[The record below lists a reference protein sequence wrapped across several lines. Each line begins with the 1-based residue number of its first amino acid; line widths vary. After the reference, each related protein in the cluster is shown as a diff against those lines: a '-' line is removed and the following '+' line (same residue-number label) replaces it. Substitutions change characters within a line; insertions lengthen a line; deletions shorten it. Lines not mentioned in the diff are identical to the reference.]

1 MEKKNYILLFLQI
14 AAIAVSGVFGGDTTF
29 ALITALIGIT
39 FNFLVS
45 MNIASGFLFGFVYA
59 VCNGILA
66 WQANVYATFVFMI
79 FMQAPMALYSFWK
92 WHGKKK
98 ETEAIMKKMNRRE
111 LTFMI
116 VGAIVLFAIMAGILS
131 AVNGALNAN
140 VLFDTFFFVCSV
152 TACIGLAACYKNA
165 YIVNLGSGIGGT
177 ILWLYKAITMGTGIS
192 MAVFFVIVALNS
204 ALAVHQQYGKAAG
217 KVKSGLKN
225 LRISVITR

>member
-66 WQANVYATFVFMI
+66 WQTNVYATFVFMI
-79 FMQAPMALYSFWK
+79 FMQAPMALYSLRK

-98 ETEAIMKKMNRRE
+98 RPKR
-111 LTFMI
+111 L
-116 VGAIVLFAIMAGILS
+116 
-131 AVNGALNAN
+131 
-140 VLFDTFFFVCSV
+140 
-152 TACIGLAACYKNA
+152 
-165 YIVNLGSGIGGT
+165 
-177 ILWLYKAITMGTGIS
+177 
-192 MAVFFVIVALNS
+192 
-204 ALAVHQQYGKAAG
+204 
-217 KVKSGLKN
+217 
-225 LRISVITR
+225 